1 MLVRDWIIILVLF
14 GLVSGIGYIIVVD
27 VSSSDKGYNVT
38 NMTDESYQSRYD
50 TLTESSSKIYQ
61 MQNATSSEEGM
72 SVVSTY
78 TTMFKSTFTVIGVV
92 FGSFGMF
99 TTTMNNF
106 AEDIGMDSTLANIVF
121 GGILVIII
129 CIVVFIII
137 SSISRGRL

>member
-1 MLVRDWIIILVLF
+1 MLARDWIIVLVLF
-14 GLVSGIGYIIVVD
+14 GLISGIGYLVVED
-27 VSSSDKGYNVT
+27 IASSSKGYNVP

-61 MQNATSSEEGM
+61 MQNATTSKEGM

-78 TTMFKSTFTVIGVV
+78 TTMFRSTFSIIGLI
-92 FGSFGMF
+92 FGSFSMA
-99 TTTMNNF
+99 TTSMNNF
-106 AEDIGMDSTLANIVF
+106 AQDIGMSSNLANLLF

-129 CIVVFIII
+129 CIIVFVVI